1 MKNEKI
7 TGEELLALI
16 REKRK
21 MFHSK
26 ARFPNAI
33 LINPDYY
40 SVLKDSLRSEDSEP
54 PKEIFDL
61 VIFETSDVPLF
72 TLIRT
77 YEYDKCSVWSTFKK
91 KINSL
96 KFGSLL

>member
-7 TGEELLALI
+7 TGEEVLELI

-26 ARFPNAI
+26 AHFPNAI

-40 SVLKDSLRSEDSEP
+40 SLLKDVLRSEDSEP

-61 VIFETSDVPLF
+61 VIFETSDIPSFL
-72 TLIRT
+72 LIRT
-77 YEYDKCSVWSTFKK
+77 YEPDKCSV
-91 KINSL
+91 
-96 KFGSLL
+96 